1 MLAAGTK
8 SATVSPAAIVTVWL
22 RSLVVIVR
30 ALKRIDGRMD
40 TPVLRTG
47 RYQIGVRAPIY
58 QPVVFRGS
66 ALY

>member
-1 MLAAGTK
+1 MLAAGTN

-22 RSLVVIVR
+22 RSSVVIVR
-30 ALKRIDGRMD
+30 RIEADRRPYGHA
-40 TPVLRTG
+40 VLRTG
-47 RYQIGVRAPIY
+47 RYQIGVCAPIY